1 MASKVKIRINSN
13 DKIEELL
20 QETYNQACEQ
30 LTLIQEEMNKI
41 TKSTTLSELTI
52 DEKSKYAKIMHDY
65 SGDKDRAIRAKMDI
79 AKLLIEIVNHRGSV
93 EDTLND
99 KAFTKQPTSLNFDSL
114 RKYAINEDN
123 FQFSSQLGY
132 KAVKNW
138 YYSAT
143 LLFKTQF
150 FNNYKSNTSTMTASF
165 LSPAELNVGLGMTYN
180 YKDKYETKV
189 FTLSLA
195 PLSYNLKICRDID
208 RLNPTTFGIDEG
220 HHTKHSFGSNLEAKL
235 NWKIRDNIVWTSRL
249 YAFTNYE
256 YVQGDWENTF
266 DFSITRHLNTKL
278 YVHLRY
284 DKSHPWHADWKYWQL
299 KEILSL
305 GLTYRFSTN

>member
-99 KAFTKQPTSLNFDSL
+99 KAFTKQPTSLNFEAL
-114 RKYAINEDN
+114 KK
-123 FQFSSQLGY
+123 QL
-132 KAVKNW
+132 
-138 YYSAT
+138 
-143 LLFKTQF
+143 
-150 FNNYKSNTSTMTASF
+150 NNDT
-165 LSPAELNVGLGMTYN
+165 
-180 YKDKYETKV
+180 
-189 FTLSLA
+189 
-195 PLSYNLKICRDID
+195 
-208 RLNPTTFGIDEG
+208 PTT
-220 HHTKHSFGSNLEAKL
+220 
-235 NWKIRDNIVWTSRL
+235 
-249 YAFTNYE
+249 Y
-256 YVQGDWENTF
+256 
-266 DFSITRHLNTKL
+266 SI
-278 YVHLRY
+278 
-284 DKSHPWHADWKYWQL
+284 
-299 KEILSL
+299 
-305 GLTYRFSTN
+305 G